1 MKKKSCNDT
10 GMLNPKYMHFWR
22 INLNYKVEK
31 AGLIGAC
38 GYSILF
44 VNSSTKRA
52 ITSSMKGW
60 KDFLPIWKRGKNTY
74 YLTYVKNYTYT
85 FHNLS
90 MQVGRITKLNNAG
103 KFKWSSVL
111 PQTLVCF
118 SLYRIEMKALVE
130 RPN

>member
-1 MKKKSCNDT
+1 
-10 GMLNPKYMHFWR
+10 MLNPKYINFGR

-44 VNSSTKRA
+44 VNSNTKSA

-74 YLTYVKNYTYT
+74 Y
-85 FHNLS
+85 
-90 MQVGRITKLNNAG
+90 
-103 KFKWSSVL
+103 
-111 PQTLVCF
+111 
-118 SLYRIEMKALVE
+118 
-130 RPN
+130 